1 MRLFQIIIIY
11 LPTEKL
17 GLPGV
22 EIPGVRGPGPVGVV
36 GLRGPGEV
44 VAYPDVLGYS
54 LQNYS
59 FKINFSSILLT

>member
-1 MRLFQIIIIY
+1 MLLS

-22 EIPGVRGPGPVGVV
+22 ESPGVLGPSPVGVV
-36 GLRGPGEV
+36 GLKGPGEV

-54 LQNYS
+54 L
-59 FKINFSSILLT
+59 SIL